1 MLHARIK
8 QLRIDRGMSE
18 AAMAFELGLS
28 QSTYSRLEGGHTRMD
43 MDRLLSIARVL
54 NVQAWELLVPEQWGQ
69 GEQEED
75 DLMRSLIG
83 QAAGRVPEAVLLRIV
98 HLHAD
103 QQAEVRQVHA
113 RHTRAARRILK
124 LLGW

>member
-1 MLHARIK
+1 
-8 QLRIDRGMSE
+8 MSE

>member
-8 QLRIDRGMSE
+8 KLRTDRGLSE
-18 AAMAFELGLS
+18 ADMAHGLCMS
-28 QSTYSRLEGGHTRMD
+28 QSAYSPLEGGHTRMD
-43 MDRLLSIARVL
+43 MDRLLSIARVP

-113 RHTRAARRILK
+113 RHARAARRILK